1 MLLRKSAP
9 SAWDNYTPYGS
20 VFSVDSVWKN
30 LTQRRKG
37 REALRTFVLMSKI
50 LHADNAEPRRRFAE
64 LCAFAW
70 EENMSFCSYVKKNIS
85 LTEYT
90 EFLLRNSIYFFV
102 NRLNRTEWHRI
113 LCLTE
118 EHKYWIGASKMRAK
132 ITIFQTP
139 VFQLLKKC
147 YIEQQKSI
155 TLRAL
160 CAFAW
165 GISHRIHGIHRKVST
180 YLQVSARMFFSH

>member
-1 MLLRKSAP
+1 MGVSPFLYTNIQHISAKSKCPPSGLEISLFLIFYTWQPLAQNSEKIAHTHRNPQNLRHMLLRKSAP

-20 VFSVDSVWKN
+20 VFSVDVWKN

-85 LTEYT
+85 H
-90 EFLLRNSIYFFV
+90 
-102 NRLNRTEWHRI
+102 RT
-113 LCLTE
+113 
-118 EHKYWIGASKMRAK
+118 
-132 ITIFQTP
+132 
-139 VFQLLKKC
+139 
-147 YIEQQKSI
+147 
-155 TLRAL
+155 
-160 CAFAW
+160 
-165 GISHRIHGIHRKVST
+165 HGIHRIFASQL
-180 YLQVSARMFFSH
+180 YLFFCQQIKQHRMTQNFVFDRSIELVPPKWEQK